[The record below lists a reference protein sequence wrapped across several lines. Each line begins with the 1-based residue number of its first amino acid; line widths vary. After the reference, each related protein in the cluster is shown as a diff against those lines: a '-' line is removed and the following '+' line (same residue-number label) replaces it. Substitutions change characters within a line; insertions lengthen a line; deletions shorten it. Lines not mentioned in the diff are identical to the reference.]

1 MIDSAVLIIT
11 LGSFVAAFV
20 NGAFA
25 TGGIYIMLFAS
36 VSVLPIS
43 AAVPLQP
50 AFAVASLSARIYL
63 FWQHIDWRIVRLFAL
78 GSGVGVILGTRT
90 FVALPEEIIVTL
102 LGFIMLALIWMPKV
116 NWQVPIKHPFLFVGV
131 IHSYLGAIFGV
142 GGVLQ
147 PLMLRMPLLKF
158 QITGTLAAC
167 MLAMDG
173 FKFIGYG
180 SFGFNYLD
188 YVPHIIGATLAGF
201 AGTWAGKRVTHQVS
215 EKLFRTAFRVL
226 VSIVALQMI
235 YRSLSGA

>member
-1 MIDSAVLIIT
+1 LIDSAVLIIT

-116 NWQVPIKHPFLFVGV
+116 NWQVPIKHPFLIVGV

-142 GGVLQ
+142 GG
-147 PLMLRMPLLKF
+147 
-158 QITGTLAAC
+158 
-167 MLAMDG
+167 
-173 FKFIGYG
+173 
-180 SFGFNYLD
+180 
-188 YVPHIIGATLAGF
+188 GATAID
-201 AGTWAGKRVTHQVS
+201 VTHAAFEVS
-215 EKLFRTAFRVL
+215 DHRNVGRLHAGNGWVQIHWLRQL
-226 VSIVALQMI
+226 WL
-235 YRSLSGA
+235 